1 MINVHK
7 AGAISVVGNAV
18 GLGAGKIAEPYFRSF
33 STRVTQTASDGL
45 NIPSIRPGSE
55 QSWTIGAREQ
65 ITSFNEAEFV
75 ENMAIFEES
84 LENFT
89 TTLINIENDGGN

>member
-1 MINVHK
+1 MDSHSKRRTRITRT
-7 AGAISVVGNAV
+7 VG
-18 GLGAGKIAEPYFRSF
+18 
-33 STRVTQTASDGL
+33 DGL

-75 ENMAIFEES
+75 ENMAIFEAQVIWTKLHGQS
-84 LENFT
+84 
-89 TTLINIENDGGN
+89 